1 MHVDVKLHEPGTLR
15 VSEGRGPNWPDK
27 LVPTP
32 GMIVTFRNSHGTPQS
47 GELAYVEVNVFDG
60 TTTLHLNPVKVIPGI
75 GVTPPTSGQPLSRA
89 TP

>member
-1 MHVDVKLHEPGTLR
+1 M
-15 VSEGRGPNWPDK
+15 
-27 LVPTP
+27 
-32 GMIVTFRNSHGTPQS
+32 TFRNSHGTPQS